1 MEGEDN
7 NLDDF
12 EYNSQIFKMCSQFE
26 NITEN
31 ILLVGS
37 SIRWFFVMNKFR
49 FDSQTSKINQKI
61 FEKIRIFIMTKYY
74 ERYINS
80 CY

>member
-12 EYNSQIFKMCSQFE
+12 EYYSQIFKMCPQFE

-37 SIRWFFVMNKFR
+37 SIRWFFVINKF
-49 FDSQTSKINQKI
+49 
-61 FEKIRIFIMTKYY
+61 
-74 ERYINS
+74 
-80 CY
+80 